1 MYIQFPKGRCNEI
14 ATYDVMMDKSKYSY
28 EFVKFG
34 VGNVINAFFIVL
46 YYFQYPEAISNQHLN
61 RQTDMLNLDIWPVS

>member
-46 YYFQYPEAISNQHLN
+46 YYF
-61 RQTDMLNLDIWPVS
+61 